1 MLFLSKIG
9 KFAFYFPKISCIYH
23 VYFKLHTGL
32 TKNWVKIGKNV
43 KFSSKNGEFLIQIQR
58 FCTYI
63 FLFTVQ
69 RLYSYHIYFFELWN
83 YIYIY
88 SYLKSLCTVYVLY
101 RTSLWLLL
109 YLSGCVFIVAKVNSY
124 DKAVVRTFAVCV
136 NSQNKQKIRKK
147 WLDNFLH
154 VQPFDTFFQPCAYF
168 TWNC

>member
-43 KFSSKNGEFLIQIQR
+43 KFSSKNGGILVQIQR

-69 RLYSYHIYFFELWN
+69 RLYSYHIYFFKLWN

-101 RTSLWLLL
+101 RTSLWFIILSFQKVIIEFRSLLL
-109 YLSGCVFIVAKVNSY
+109 FEPLLETP
-124 DKAVVRTFAVCV
+124 TFH
-136 NSQNKQKIRKK
+136 I
-147 WLDNFLH
+147 
-154 VQPFDTFFQPCAYF
+154 PGF
-168 TWNC
+168 TA

>member
-9 KFAFYFPKISCIYH
+9 KFAFYFPKISCFYH

-43 KFSSKNGEFLIQIQR
+43 KFSSKNGGFLIQIQR
-58 FCTYI
+58 FCTYT
-63 FLFTVQ
+63 FLFAVQ

-101 RTSLWLLL
+101 RTSLW
-109 YLSGCVFIVAKVNSY
+109 CKHR
-124 DKAVVRTFAVCV
+124 VVCDSCYNQGNFQKCPLCRTDVIFVIWI
-136 NSQNKQKIRKK
+136 KIFV
-147 WLDNFLH
+147 W
-154 VQPFDTFFQPCAYF
+154 
-168 TWNC
+168 